1 MDHLSVMYTF
11 FWGGFIILNRAEF
24 KLQVTNLYLF
34 FSLQEALEVLRCSPR
49 ETNLLVCRIPSEIAE
64 KMGIHPPESP
74 TSANSSHSNWLS
86 PVLTLSTLG
95 VSYQ

>member
-34 FSLQEALEVLRCSPR
+34 SHYRKHWKCCAALRVKLISWCVASRQ
-49 ETNLLVCRIPSEIAE
+49 
-64 KMGIHPPESP
+64 K
-74 TSANSSHSNWLS
+74 
-86 PVLTLSTLG
+86 
-95 VSYQ
+95 